1 MIYFEGFCMIILTVI
16 LTVVILKGLSRLL
29 KQPVLVTI
37 IDLAGTV
44 FGGVAGYG
52 IIDVSYFGI
61 TQAFAGSDVT
71 SIWDAIGV
79 DILVMFGLMLSI
91 GLLAA
96 FALTV
101 YGLWLN
107 DSWKSDT
114 KYKDIVTKYYGSKEA
129 WKRQ

>member
-1 MIYFEGFCMIILTVI
+1 MIYFEGFCMIILAVI

-37 IDLAGTV
+37 VDLAGTV
-44 FGGVAGYG
+44 FCGVAGYG
-52 IIDVSYFGI
+52 IICVSYFGI

-79 DILVMFGLMLSI
+79 DILVMFGLALSI

-96 FALTV
+96 FVLTV
-101 YGLWLN
+101 YALWRN

>member
-16 LTVVILKGLSRLL
+16 LTVAILKGLSRLL

-44 FGGVAGYG
+44 FCGVAGYG

-79 DILVMFGLMLSI
+79 DILVMFGLALSI

-96 FALTV
+96 FVLTV
-101 YGLWLN
+101 YALWRN

-129 WKRQ
+129 WKHQ

>member
-44 FGGVAGYG
+44 FCGVAGYG

-79 DILVMFGLMLSI
+79 DILVMFGLALSI

-96 FALTV
+96 FVLTV
-101 YGLWLN
+101 YALWRN

-129 WKRQ
+129 WKHQ

>member
-1 MIYFEGFCMIILTVI
+1 MIYFEGFCVIILTVI

-61 TQAFAGSDVT
+61 TQAFADSDVT

-79 DILVMFGLMLSI
+79 DILVMFGLVLSI
-91 GLLAA
+91 GLLAV
-96 FALTV
+96 FVLTV
-101 YGLWLN
+101 YGLWRN

-129 WKRQ
+129 WKHQ

>member
-16 LTVVILKGLSRLL
+16 LTVTILKGLSRLL

-52 IIDVSYFGI
+52 IIYVSYFGI
-61 TQAFAGSDVT
+61 TQAFASSDVT

-79 DILVMFGLMLSI
+79 DILVMFELVLSI

-101 YGLWLN
+101 YGLWRN
-107 DSWKSDT
+107 DSWKSNT

-129 WKRQ
+129 WKHQ

>member
-61 TQAFAGSDVT
+61 TQAFAGADVT

-79 DILVMFGLMLSI
+79 DILVMFELVLSI

-96 FALTV
+96 FVLTV
-101 YGLWLN
+101 YGLWRN

-129 WKRQ
+129 WKRH

>member
-16 LTVVILKGLSRLL
+16 LAVAILKGLSRLL

-61 TQAFAGSDVT
+61 TQAFAGSDAT

-79 DILVMFGLMLSI
+79 DILVMFGLVMSI

-101 YGLWLN
+101 YGLWRN

>member
-16 LTVVILKGLSRLL
+16 LTVAILKGLSRLL

-52 IIDVSYFGI
+52 IIDVSYLGI

-79 DILVMFGLMLSI
+79 DILVMFGLVLSI

-96 FALTV
+96 CALTV
-101 YGLWLN
+101 YGLWRN

-129 WKRQ
+129 WKHQ

>member
-1 MIYFEGFCMIILTVI
+1 MIYFEGFCMIILAVI

-44 FGGVAGYG
+44 FCGVAGYG
-52 IIDVSYFGI
+52 IICVSYFGI

-79 DILVMFGLMLSI
+79 DILVMFGLALSI

-96 FALTV
+96 FVLTV
-101 YGLWLN
+101 YALWRN

>member
-61 TQAFAGSDVT
+61 TQAFAGSNVT

-79 DILVMFGLMLSI
+79 DILVMFGL
-91 GLLAA
+91 LAA
-96 FALTV
+96 FVLTV
-101 YGLWLN
+101 YGLWRD
-107 DSWKSDT
+107 DSWKSNT
-114 KYKDIVTKYYGSKEA
+114 KYKDIVVKYYGSKEA
-129 WKRQ
+129 WKHQ